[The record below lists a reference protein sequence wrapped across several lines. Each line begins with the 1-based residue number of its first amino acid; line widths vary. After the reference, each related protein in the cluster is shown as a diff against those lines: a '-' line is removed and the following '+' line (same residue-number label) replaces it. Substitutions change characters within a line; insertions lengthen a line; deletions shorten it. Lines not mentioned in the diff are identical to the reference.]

1 MRLPKRRK
9 YRNKP
14 VYQTPDGSIVGA
26 EHTGPKKK
34 IADSLREYRRLLELQ
49 AEERAG
55 RIRQLRTQVRFV
67 LRVNGLKIGA
77 YWADS
82 TYIRGGRLVVED
94 VKSDMTRR
102 LAVYKLKKLL
112 VRALYGIEITEV

>member
-1 MRLPKRRK
+1 MRAKRRK
-9 YRNKP
+9 YRNNP
-14 VYQTPDGSIVGA
+14 VFVTPAGDVVGRD
-26 EHTGPKKK
+26 HPGPKRKV
-34 IADSLREYRRLLELQ
+34 ADSQKEYRRLLELQ

-112 VRALYGIEITEV
+112 VKAIFGIDIIEV